1 MAAALLYW
9 YINTADVT
17 SCAVEML
24 YSASGLLSEVEGC
37 LTCKLC
43 STFQLNC
50 SRIPNIKLMFIELAS
65 ILSKPPLK
73 VSGNPKG

>member
-24 YSASGLLSEVEGC
+24 YSASGLLSEVM
-37 LTCKLC
+37 
-43 STFQLNC
+43 
-50 SRIPNIKLMFIELAS
+50 P
-65 ILSKPPLK
+65 
-73 VSGNPKG
+73 

>member
-50 SRIPNIKLMFIELAS
+50 SRIPNIKLKFIELAPS
-65 ILSKPPLK
+65 LSKPPLK

>member
-50 SRIPNIKLMFIELAS
+50 SRIPNIKLKFIELAS
-65 ILSKPPLK
+65 SLSKPPLK